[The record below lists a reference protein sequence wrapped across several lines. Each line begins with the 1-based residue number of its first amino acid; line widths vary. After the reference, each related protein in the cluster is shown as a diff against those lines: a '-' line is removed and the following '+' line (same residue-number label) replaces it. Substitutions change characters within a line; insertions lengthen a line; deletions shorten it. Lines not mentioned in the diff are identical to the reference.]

1 MKVIKDIE
9 QGTQEWH
16 ELRRAKV
23 TGTKLD
29 DVMGTPLA
37 RLQLIAELIAE
48 EGTEQSK
55 ILRPTPEMERGTA
68 EEIFAIKKYEKKSLK
83 KVEKICMCISDEF
96 DWFGY
101 SPDGLIKDKKG
112 KYPEGIEVK
121 NPDSKTVIFNK
132 MVNMIPELPISK
144 GKQSFLGIPPDYKW
158 QVVASFLVNEDQQTL
173 HFIIHDA
180 RFIDDEAKIY
190 IIDVD
195 RNDPLL
201 QEAMQQA
208 TVELARFRKDWL
220 AYKEIVLPSNF

>member
-9 QGTQEWH
+9 QGSQEWH
-16 ELRRAKV
+16 DLRRCKV

-55 ILRPTPEMERGTA
+55 ILRPTLEMERGTS
-68 EEIFAIKKYEKKSLK
+68 EEVFAIKKYENKHLK
-83 KVEKICMCISDEF
+83 KVNKVTMCISDDF

-101 SPDGLIKDKKG
+101 SPDGLIKDKSG
-112 KYPEGIEVK
+112 KYTEGIEVK
-121 NPDSKTVIFNK
+121 NPDSKTLIFAK

-144 GKQSFLGIPPDYKW
+144 SKQSFLGIPPDYKW
-158 QVVASFLVNEDQQTL
+158 QVVASFLVNKDQKKL

-180 RFIDDEAKIY
+180 RFIDDEAKLY
-190 IIDVD
+190 VIDVE

-201 QEAMQQA
+201 QEAMEEA
-208 TVELARFRKDWL
+208 TEELIRFRKDWL
-220 AYKEIVLPSNF
+220 AYKEVVLPTNF

>member
-9 QGTQEWH
+9 QGSQEWH
-16 ELRRAKV
+16 DLRRCKV

-55 ILRPTPEMERGTA
+55 ILKPTLEMERGNA
-68 EEIFAIKKYEKKSLK
+68 EEVFAIKKYEAKHLK
-83 KVEKICMCISDEF
+83 KVEKITMCISDEF

-112 KYPEGIEVK
+112 KYVEGIEVK
-121 NPDSKTVIFNK
+121 NPDSKNVIFYK
-132 MVNMIPELPISK
+132 MVNMLPELPVAKS
-144 GKQSFLGIPPDYKW
+144 KQSFLGIPPDYKW
-158 QVVASFLVNEDQQTL
+158 QVVASFLVNKDQQKL

-180 RFIDDEAKIY
+180 RFIDDEAKLY
-190 IIDVD
+190 IVDVE

-201 QEAMQQA
+201 QEAMKEAEQ
-208 TVELARFRKDWL
+208 ELVRFRKDWL
-220 AYKEIVLPSNF
+220 NYKEVVLPSNF

>member
-1 MKVIKDIE
+1 MKIIRDIE

-16 ELRRAKV
+16 DLRRCKV

-68 EEIFAIKKYEKKSLK
+68 EEIFAIQKYQKKHLK

-96 DWFGY
+96 EWFGY
-101 SPDGLIKDKKG
+101 SPDGLIKEKG
-112 KYPEGIEVK
+112 KYTEGIEVK
-121 NPDSKTVIFNK
+121 NPDSKTVIWNK
-132 MVNMIPELPISK
+132 MVNMIPDLPIAKS
-144 GKQSFLGIPPDYKW
+144 KQSFLGIPPDYKW
-158 QVVASFLVNEDQQTL
+158 QVVASFMVNKDQQKL
-173 HFIIHDA
+173 HFLIHDA
-180 RFIDDEAKIY
+180 RFIDDEAKLY
-190 IIDVD
+190 IITVD

-201 QEAMQQA
+201 QEAMKEA
-208 TVELARFRKDWL
+208 HEALISFRKEWL
-220 AYKEIVLPSNF
+220 DIKDKVLPSNF